1 MVYKTTRRFCRFGGY
16 WLTMT
21 ARLIRYLPVILALGW
36 IVPIPANLRAADR
49 PPVWAGKFYP
59 AEKETLAETIAH
71 LTRKAQADHPQLP
84 TSRHLKA
91 LILPHAGYAYSGGV
105 AAYAWHV
112 LHGARYAKVVLMG
125 PDHRVGFRDAAV
137 SEADAWTTP
146 LGRIPLH
153 PDGRKLCQMNRE
165 FRPIPASDAGEHSLE
180 VILPFLQTY
189 LPGFQLV
196 PLVLGPCDYRQ
207 TARTIDPLLDAATLL
222 VVSTDLSHYLPY
234 AQAVGRD
241 KTTIAA
247 ILAMDQKAVLAA
259 ENSACGKYPVAVL
272 LDLARRHGWQPVLL
286 HYANSGDATE
296 DHRQVVGYAA
306 IAFYGEKTMSSFP
319 ASQSTLSEEQ
329 GQALVALAR
338 DTLLQHFKRSIA
350 PDHQA
355 QIQAALADPALQAP
369 CGTFVT
375 LKIGSQL
382 RGCIGSL
389 VGRQPLVEGIR
400 TNALNAA
407 LHDPRFRPL
416 TSKELDRV
424 SIEISILTAPQP
436 LDYADADELTARL
449 RPHVDGVTIRKG
461 FASATFLPQVWEQLP
476 EVGSFLFHLC
486 EKAGL
491 PGDAWRQGDL
501 EVETYQVQHFE
512 EDR

>member
-1 MVYKTTRRFCRFGGY
+1 MIP
-16 WLTMT
+16 WM
-21 ARLIRYLPVILALGW
+21 IRYLPVLLAVCWATLA
-36 IVPIPANLRAADR
+36 PANLQAADR

-59 AEKETLAETIAH
+59 AEKEALAGTIAQ
-71 LTRKAQADHPQLP
+71 LTREAQADHPRLP
-84 TSRHLKA
+84 AHKHLKA

-112 LHGARYAKVVLMG
+112 LHGVRFAKVVLLG

-137 SEADAWTTP
+137 SDADAWTTP

-153 PDGRKLCQMNRE
+153 PDGRKLCRGSRE
-165 FRPIPASDAGEHSLE
+165 FRPIPASDASEHSLE

-189 LPGFQLV
+189 LAEFELV
-196 PLVLGPCDYRQ
+196 PAVLGPCDHRQ
-207 TARTIDPLLDAATLL
+207 TARAIDPLLDPATLL

-234 AQAVGRD
+234 AQAESRD

-247 ILAMDQKAVLAA
+247 ILALDRDAILAA
-259 ENSACGKYPVAVL
+259 ENRACGKYPLAVL
-272 LDLARRHGWQPVLL
+272 LDLARQHGWQPVLL
-286 HYANSGDATE
+286 HYANSGDATG

-306 IAFYGEKTMSSFP
+306 IAFYGEQTMSLSP
-319 ASQSTLSEEQ
+319 ASQSALSEEQ
-329 GQALVALAR
+329 GQTLVTLAR
-338 DTLLQHFKRSIA
+338 NTLMEHFKRSVA
-350 PDHQA
+350 PNRQA
-355 QIQAALADPALQAP
+355 QVQAALADPALQAP

-375 LKIGSQL
+375 LKIGGQL

-389 VGRQPLVEGIR
+389 VGRQPLVEGVR

-416 TSKELDRV
+416 AAKELDLV
-424 SIEISILTAPQP
+424 SIEVSILTAPQP
-436 LDYADADELTARL
+436 LDYADADELAARL

-461 FASATFLPQVWEQLP
+461 FASATFLPQVWDQLP

-512 EDR
+512 EDH